1 MQVKLQLSVTNCQLP
16 VQLNIFYSVH
26 GIWDFCCVC
35 VFFYFVLSFRL
46 VFNYV
51 SNYTRENEKKNKS
64 LVKLRYLSRLER
76 LIWIMAS
83 VSDNEQFSRNIEK
96 QWHGPNFINSIQYFH
111 CGGRCVEHSI
121 SVDIFF
127 SVRVFV
133 VDLCISTCA
142 IILFIVFSLALCF
155 SGTLLSAKKIWIFEF
170 SMQNAFALN
179 ENTA

>member
-1 MQVKLQLSVTNCQLP
+1 MPVASSIEYFLFCAWNLGFLLCVCFFLFCFIFKISLQLC
-16 VQLNIFYSVH
+16 VQLYK
-26 GIWDFCCVC
+26 
-35 VFFYFVLSFRL
+35 
-46 VFNYV
+46 
-51 SNYTRENEKKNKS
+51 REWKKNKS

-155 SGTLLSAKKIWIFEF
+155 SGTLLSAKKIWLFEF